1 MEQTLTIGM
10 AHYDDYHGAY
20 FTIQDIRKE
29 LIFNKRYDLLKKIN
43 FVVIEN
49 NPKSAHAKKLKE
61 LKGHINNLN
70 IIDFTERQSTS
81 ASRNKIIENATGTF
95 VLVMD
100 CHVMLCP
107 VVATLDKLFS
117 FMQYY
122 PKIDDLFTGPLVH
135 DNLGGFSTH
144 FNDGWGSGMWGQWG
158 SAWQCVCED
167 AHFSTKNESEKL
179 TFVSLESQQKL
190 DKCVSCGREFPKN
203 VAWSGH
209 EAVLGKDGYSKVG
222 FQDYEAPLEI
232 FSQGL
237 GLFFTR
243 KNAWLKF
250 NEHCNGFGGEEC
262 YIHEKY
268 RKNGKK
274 CFLLPYLRWLHR
286 FGRPDGVPYVLTLDN
301 KVRNYILEFLE
312 LDLDLAPVK
321 KHFLD
326 ELKFSPT
333 KFNSILEECKAIY
346 NPNYTP
352 DSNVVTSEAQD
363 IPNEHLALHIEAL
376 QKQILELT
384 AKMNNNVETK
394 DLDAA
399 V

>member
-29 LIFNKRYDLLKKIN
+29 LIFHGRYDLLKKIN

-49 NPKSAHAKKLKE
+49 NPTSLHAKKLKE
-61 LKGHINNLN
+61 LKGHINNLK

-107 VVATLDKLFS
+107 TASTLEKLFT
-117 FMQYY
+117 FMQYH
-122 PKIDDLFTGPLVH
+122 PKTDDLFTGPLVH
-135 DNLGGFSTH
+135 DNMAHFSTH
-144 FNDGWGSGMWGQWG
+144 FNDNWGAGMWGQWG
-158 SAWQCVCED
+158 TAWQCVCED
-167 AHFSTKNESEKL
+167 AHFAVRNENEKVA
-179 TFVSLESQQKL
+179 FFSLESQQKI
-190 DKCVSCGREFPKN
+190 DKCVSCSREFPKDIP
-203 VAWSGH
+203 WSGH
-209 EAVLGKDGYSKVG
+209 EKVLSGQGYAKVG
-222 FQDYEAPLEI
+222 FNDFEAPIEI

-243 KNAWLKF
+243 KNSWLKF

-268 RKNGKK
+268 RQNGRK
-274 CFLLPYLRWLHR
+274 CYLLPFLRWLHR
-286 FGRPDGVPYVLTLDN
+286 FGRPDGVPYTLTLEN

-312 LDLDLAPVK
+312 LGLDLSPVK
-321 KHFLD
+321 KHFID
-326 ELKFSPT
+326 ELKFNISS
-333 KFNSILEECKAIY
+333 FNKILEECQSIY
-346 NPNYTP
+346 NPDPKLEQEN
-352 DSNVVTSEAQD
+352 
-363 IPNEHLALHIEAL
+363 LLKHIQAL
-376 QKQILELT
+376 QEKLLQLT
-384 AKMNNNVETK
+384 DKNTYTK
-394 DLDAA
+394 
-399 V
+399 